1 MKSGAFDGGKPVI
14 PSSAPL
20 YFFMPK
26 QSLSEPITCDT
37 AFELDAQAAGAQFIA
52 GVDEVGRG
60 ALAGPVVAAAVI
72 FDLNRIP
79 VGLNDSKKLSA
90 AQRERLDIE
99 IRATALA
106 YAIARVEAAEIDR
119 INILQATCKAMREAI
134 RMLTPA
140 PDFLL
145 LDAVQLKELTI
156 QQKAIIKGDAQ
167 SVSIAA
173 ASIIAKV
180 ARDRWMMEYDR
191 EFPGY
196 GLARNVGYGTAVHLQ
211 ALREIGPSPLHRLT
225 FRQVLP
231 ETPRLFD

>member
-1 MKSGAFDGGKPVI
+1 MLKGFYQVRRFI
-14 PSSAPL
+14 
-20 YFFMPK
+20 FFMPRH
-26 QSLSEPITCDT
+26 SLIEQIVCDST
-37 AFELDAQAAGAQFIA
+37 FELDAQSMGAQFIA

-72 FDLNRIP
+72 LDFNRPP

-90 AQRERLDIE
+90 RVREKLDAE
-99 IRATALA
+99 IRASAIA
-106 YAIARVEAAEIDR
+106 YAVARIEAEEIDR

-134 RMLTPA
+134 RMLRPA

-145 LDAVQLKELTI
+145 LDAVQLKEITI
-156 QQKAIIKGDAQ
+156 KQKAIIKGDAK

-180 ARDRWMMEYDR
+180 ARDRWMVDYDQ

-196 GLARNVGYGTAVHLQ
+196 GFARNVGYGTASHLQ
-211 ALREIGPSPLHRLT
+211 ALREIGPSKLHRLT

-231 ETPRLFD
+231 EAQPLFDQ

>member
-1 MKSGAFDGGKPVI
+1 
-14 PSSAPL
+14 
-20 YFFMPK
+20 MP
-26 QSLSEPITCDT
+26 QHSLTEQIVCDST
-37 AFELDAQAAGAQFIA
+37 FELDAQSLGAQFIA

-72 FDLNRIP
+72 LDFNRLP

-90 AQRERLDIE
+90 RVREKLDAD
-99 IRATALA
+99 IRASAIA
-106 YAIARVEAAEIDR
+106 YAVARIEAEEIDR

-134 RMLTPA
+134 RMLRPA

-145 LDAVQLKELTI
+145 LDAVQLKEITI
-156 QQKAIIKGDAQ
+156 KQKAIIKGDAK

-180 ARDRWMMEYDR
+180 ARDRWMVDYDQ

-196 GLARNVGYGTAVHLQ
+196 GFARNVGYGTAAHLQ
-211 ALREIGPSPLHRLT
+211 ALREIGPSKLHRLT

-231 ETPRLFD
+231 DAQPLFDQ

>member
-1 MKSGAFDGGKPVI
+1 MLKGFYQVRRFI
-14 PSSAPL
+14 
-20 YFFMPK
+20 FFMPRH
-26 QSLSEPITCDT
+26 SLIEQIVCDST
-37 AFELDAQAAGAQFIA
+37 FELDAQSMGAQFIA

-72 FDLNRIP
+72 LDFNRLP

-90 AQRERLDIE
+90 RVREKLDAE
-99 IRATALA
+99 IRASAIA
-106 YAIARVEAAEIDR
+106 YAVARIEAEEIDR

-134 RMLTPA
+134 RMLRPA

-145 LDAVQLKELTI
+145 LDAVQLKEITI
-156 QQKAIIKGDAQ
+156 KQKAIIKGDAK

-180 ARDRWMMEYDR
+180 ARDRWMVDYDQ

-196 GLARNVGYGTAVHLQ
+196 GFARNVGYGTASHLQ
-211 ALREIGPSPLHRLT
+211 ALREIGPSKLHRLT

-231 ETPRLFD
+231 EAQPLFDQ